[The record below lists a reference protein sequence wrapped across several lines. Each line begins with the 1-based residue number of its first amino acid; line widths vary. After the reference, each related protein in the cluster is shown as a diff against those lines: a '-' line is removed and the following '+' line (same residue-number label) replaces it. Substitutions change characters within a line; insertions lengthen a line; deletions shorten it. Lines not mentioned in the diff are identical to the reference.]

1 MSICQRSAGHPRP
14 DHAWRIPLWVA
25 RSVKPCTTDEE
36 TWWAQMTEFGYIA
49 MCERTPARQLV
60 ADLVNAEAAGFDFS
74 AMSDRSFPWLEEPG
88 HSGYAWSVL
97 GAAAQATR
105 TLPLMTFVTCPIFRY
120 HPAVV
125 AQKAATMG
133 VLSDGRFTLG
143 IGAAEDLNE
152 HIVGAGW
159 RVTKV
164 RQERLSEALQIIR
177 ELFGG
182 GYVNFKGKHYRVEH
196 ARLIDLPSRPVPIA
210 IALSGADSVK
220 LAVTHG
226 DAIISAEPDADLVAA
241 FTRAAG
247 ASKPRYAQLPVCY
260 DTDTA
265 RARETVRRLWRWGLP
280 GWPAK
285 PEPPKRQSIN
295 GSPRP
300 VSEDVA
306 ELLPCG
312 PDVEAY
318 LLAAKEWIDAGYT
331 HVALAQ
337 IGSSTQEFV
346 SWAERELLPALRSS
360 AGQTSGSDKEVGID
374 EARNSAAALQ
384 RLWRTRDRLPGY

>member
-1 MSICQRSAGHPRP
+1 
-14 DHAWRIPLWVA
+14 
-25 RSVKPCTTDEE
+25 
-36 TWWAQMTEFGYIA
+36 MTEFGYTA
-49 MCERTPARQLV
+49 MCERTPVRELV
-60 ADLVNAEAAGFDFS
+60 ADLVSAEAAGFDFC

-97 GAAAQATR
+97 GAAAQATQR
-105 TLPLMTFVTCPIFRY
+105 LPLMTFVTCPIFRY

-143 IGAAEDLNE
+143 IGAAENLNE

-159 RVTKV
+159 RVSKV
-164 RQERLSEALQIIR
+164 RHERLTEAVQIIR

-182 GYVNFKGKHYRVEH
+182 GYVNFTGKHYRVEH
-196 ARLIDLPSRPVPIA
+196 AKLIDLPNPPVPVA

-220 LAVTHG
+220 LAATHG
-226 DAIISAEPDADLVAA
+226 DGIISAQPDAGLVAA

-247 ASKPRYAQLPVCY
+247 TSKPRFGQMPVCY
-260 DTDTA
+260 DTDSA
-265 RARETVRRLWRWGLP
+265 RARENVRRLWPWGLP
-280 GWPAK
+280 GWAAAS
-285 PEPPKRQSIN
+285 ERPKRRSADTV
-295 GSPRP
+295 PPP
-300 VSEDVA
+300 VIDDVA

-318 LLAAKEWIDAGYT
+318 LLAAKKWVDAGYT
-331 HVALAQ
+331 HLALAQ

-346 SWAERELLPALRSS
+346 TWAERELLPALRSS
-360 AGQTSGSDKEVGID
+360 AGQSRVSDKEVGID
-374 EARNSAAALQ
+374 EARDSAAALQ
-384 RLWRTRDRLPGY
+384 RLRRARDRLPGYSAPHTGFGALDRAPLESGQE